1 MAPSHVQLTALFKD
15 TPILRSRDLEKAGI
29 TRIELSRYVAAGTLR
44 RIRRGVYCRP
54 DYLPNEHGDFAIIAT
69 KVPGAL
75 ICLLSALRYHEL
87 TTQAPSEVWIAVDR
101 KARAPRFD
109 YPSLKVVRFS
119 QEALSY
125 GVETKT
131 IEGVMIRVTTIEK
144 TIADCFKYR
153 NKVGLDVALEALR
166 DAVQSRRFDMDEL
179 WRCAKVDRVSNVI
192 RPYLEALV

>member
-1 MAPSHVQLTALFKD
+1 MAPSHVQLTALFKA

-29 TRIELSRYVAAGTLR
+29 TRIELSRYVAAGELR
-44 RIRRGVYCRP
+44 RIRRGVYCLP
-54 DYLPNEHGDFAIIAT
+54 HYLTNEYGDFAIIAT
-69 KVPGAL
+69 KAPGVL

-87 TTQAPSEVWIAVDR
+87 TTQAPSEVWIAIDR

-144 TIADCFKYR
+144 TIADCFKFR

-166 DAVQSRRFDMDEL
+166 DAVRNRTLDMDEL